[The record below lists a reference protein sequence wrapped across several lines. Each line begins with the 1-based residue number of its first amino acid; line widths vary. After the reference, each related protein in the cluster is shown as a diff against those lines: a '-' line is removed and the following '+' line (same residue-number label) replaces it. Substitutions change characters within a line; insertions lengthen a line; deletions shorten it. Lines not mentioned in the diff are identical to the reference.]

1 MTIHLMNGK
10 TYPKVKLLDNQKI
23 IIEDWYLQE
32 EYQAKAVWNHF
43 KDGFSRSQ
51 EIGGWDTSYVQDFKK
66 AQTSFRL
73 VGTEKQ
79 IADWSKKQS
88 FILDEVYSYEP
99 IAKDSYWDGI
109 CCGTENTPSRIEYNK
124 TFNDE
129 YKEILKMYK
138 ANKNNLLIL

>member
-79 IADWSKKQS
+79 IADWSKK
-88 FILDEVYSYEP
+88 
-99 IAKDSYWDGI
+99 DSYWDGI